1 MTVSQRVN
9 GSVGREP
16 QGPVGRLD
24 DVPFP
29 RRRRRPL
36 GNGPFSPLAVLIE
49 SGPLQDA
56 GLGIDE
62 PSPDS
67 TRPRSK
73 IDDLALELR
82 RIVPRLSVDDSAGGA
97 EAPHPYI
104 VGPRVDAGCIVWK
117 RIGPVEKFDV
127 HESATVAGE
136 ETVGADEPRVTMAVE
151 DDVLE
156 RPGARRIDRPFTG
169 EEWATTVSGRAR
181 RHSFAA
187 DEPERAGPIESHA
200 QEVADLPSDRVGDG
214 GSQHIE
220 GLPVEPREAR
230 PSGAPHAVI
239 RCQVDGSQRR
249 LGEAVL
255 HRPPADGE

>member
-1 MTVSQRVN
+1 MN

-36 GNGPFSPLAVLIE
+36 GNGPFSPLAVLID

-67 TRPRSK
+67 PRPRSK
-73 IDDLALELR
+73 IDDLAIELR

-97 EAPHPYI
+97 ETPHPYI

-117 RIGPVEKFDV
+117 RIGPAEKFDV
-127 HESATVAGE
+127 HEPAAIAGE
-136 ETVGADEPRVTMAVE
+136 ETVGADKPGISLAVE

-156 RPGARRIDRPFTG
+156 RPGASRIDRPING
-169 EEWATTVSGRAR
+169 EGWAATFSRRACC
-181 RHSFAA
+181 HSLAA
-187 DEPERAGPIESHA
+187 DEPERAGSIESHA